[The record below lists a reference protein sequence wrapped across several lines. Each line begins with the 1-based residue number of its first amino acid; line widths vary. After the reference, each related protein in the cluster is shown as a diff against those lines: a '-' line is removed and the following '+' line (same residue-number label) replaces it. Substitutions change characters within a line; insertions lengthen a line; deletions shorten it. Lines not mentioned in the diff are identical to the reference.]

1 MFFLLSKLLV
11 IFIYPITWIVLVF
24 LLSIFSRNKKLQ
36 KRFLLS
42 GFFLLLFFSLPIF
55 QNSYARIWDI
65 TTRPDNK
72 HYNAAIVLGGYGS
85 EDRNGG
91 GYFNGASDRFIQGA
105 RLKISGR
112 VSYLVFTGG
121 NANVLLPKSFRE
133 SRWTAEILKDFKVD
147 PKEVLTENES
157 RNTLEN
163 AIFTQRLLKKNNIPP
178 PYLLVTSA
186 FHMRRSLLTFE
197 KAGVEV
203 VPYSCNYIAGHERL
217 SIDSFLPNADT
228 LSKWEKYIKELIGY
242 IVYYLK
248 S

>member
-11 IFIYPITWIVLVF
+11 IFIYPITWIVFAF
-24 LLSIFSRNKKLQ
+24 LLAIYCKNKKLQ
-36 KRFLLS
+36 RRFLLT
-42 GFFLLLFFSLPIF
+42 GFFLLLFFSLPFF
-55 QNSYARIWDI
+55 QNSYARLWDI
-65 TTRPDNK
+65 TTKPDNK
-72 HYNAAIVLGGYGS
+72 QYGAAIVLGGYGS

-91 GYFNGASDRFIQGA
+91 GYFNGASDRFIQGT
-105 RLKISGR
+105 RLKISGK
-112 VSYLVFTGG
+112 VKYLVFSGG
-121 NANVLLPKSFRE
+121 NANVLLPKSFIE
-133 SRWTAEILKDFKVD
+133 SSWTAEVLKDFKVE
-147 PKEVLTENES
+147 PKDVLIEKES

-163 AIFTQRLLKKNNIPP
+163 ALFTQRLLKANNVPP

-203 VPYSCNYIAGHERL
+203 IPYSCNYIAGHERL
-217 SIDSFLPNADT
+217 SIDSFLPNAET

-248 S
+248 